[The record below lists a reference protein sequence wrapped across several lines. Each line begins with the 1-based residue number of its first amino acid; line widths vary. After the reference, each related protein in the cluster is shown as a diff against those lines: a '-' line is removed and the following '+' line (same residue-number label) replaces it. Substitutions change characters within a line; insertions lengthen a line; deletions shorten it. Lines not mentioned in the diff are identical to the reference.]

1 MWRQLASV
9 SLLLCPLVPAVAATP
24 AADRSAERD
33 LYRQVVEIPTVAG
46 RGQMPRLVKL
56 LADRFRA
63 AGITDIQ
70 IKPHGN
76 TQTMIVRWRAPTP
89 DKRPML
95 LMAHMDVVEAN
106 RADWDVDPFK
116 FQERDGYFWGRGVAD
131 NKAGVVGLTASIL
144 RLKAQGFQPR
154 RDIILLFTGDEETK
168 QDGAR
173 LAATE
178 WRPLI
183 DAEFALNSDAGG
195 GRIYKDG
202 RPERFTMQLAEKTY
216 ADFRF
221 KAVNR
226 GGHSSAPRPDNAI
239 YAVAGAMKAL
249 EQYRFKP
256 MLNAPS
262 RASFEA
268 IARTDRGLF
277 GELVSRWLAE
287 PDNGERAD
295 LIEAIQPGS
304 TRTRCVAT
312 QISGGH
318 APNALPQHVEAN
330 VNCRIFPGVPVE
342 TVRQQLQSI
351 AGPDVTVELVEGGAT
366 SDPTVLRDDV
376 LQAYREAVQ
385 RRFPGVE
392 IVPTQSAGAS
402 DAVFLRAAGIPTYGV
417 GGLWSFVG
425 DQSGVHGLNER
436 VPVKAFEDSVDIW
449 QDIIARLAG

>member
-1 MWRQLASV
+1 MWRQLASA

-56 LADRFRA
+56 LADRFRG

-76 TQTMIVRWRAPTP
+76 TQTMIVRWRAPLP

-268 IARTDRGLF
+268 IARTDLGLF

-342 TVRQQLQSI
+342 TVRQQLQAI